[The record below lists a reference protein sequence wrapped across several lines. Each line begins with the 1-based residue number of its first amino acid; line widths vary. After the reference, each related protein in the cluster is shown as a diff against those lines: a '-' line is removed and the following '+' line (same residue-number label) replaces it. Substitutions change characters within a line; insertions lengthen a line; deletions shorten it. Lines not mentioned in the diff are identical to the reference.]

1 MRTDKLQELKNF
13 AAQLFSDR
21 SQASTATEPPRTAS
35 PDQENASAVNGAAK
49 PEFTAATSGAEGERG
64 NELAMS
70 DQPHS
75 PLAGLG
81 VEKAIHLRWVL
92 RDIKGKR
99 TKMSPV
105 SPDDLRTLIE
115 MNLVE
120 MRDEIPV
127 LTNQG
132 DRALD

>member
-1 MRTDKLQELKNF
+1 MRTDKLQELKHF
-13 AAQLFSDR
+13 AAQLFSDP
-21 SQASTATEPPRTAS
+21 SQASTAAEPPRTTS
-35 PDQENASAVNGAAK
+35 PDQENASAVSDAAE
-49 PEFTAATSGAEGERG
+49 PEFTATTPGAEGEQG
-64 NELAMS
+64 NETAMS

-99 TKMSPV
+99 TKMSPA

-120 MRDEIPV
+120 MRDDVPV